1 MCDCIIINKNIKIIG
16 KCIFIG
22 DIEICGIPKELEK
35 LLISGKLKITV
46 DSTKLLINEWEY
58 KNGSFKKTVRGYI
71 HKWL

>member
-1 MCDCIIINKNIKIIG
+1 MCDCIIINKDIKIIG

>member
-1 MCDCIIINKNIKIIG
+1 MCYCIIINKDIKIIG

>member
-22 DIEICGIPKELEK
+22 DIEVCGIPKELEK